1 MEFVAMFDAFTR
13 EPVKETSERIYMIA
27 REKGK

>member
-1 MEFVAMFDAFTR
+1 MEFLAAFDAFTR
-13 EPVKETSERIYMIA
+13 EPAKDDSQRIYMIA